1 MPRYSL
7 AHLFALITAVAL
19 AFAGFWAMNREF
31 DPFDDVKFTPA
42 AWARLEP
49 MERARMSDDLVRNHL
64 LPGGELRIVANSF
77 LKYPPLIE
85 YHLGPCQTLAEGD
98 GFRIYRARRG

>member
-1 MPRYSL
+1 MHTDYQASEDL
-7 AHLFALITAVAL
+7 L
-19 AFAGFWAMNREF
+19 RE
-31 DPFDDVKFTPA
+31 
-42 AWARLEP
+42 AR
-49 MERARMSDDLVRNHL
+49 DHL

-98 GFRIYRARRG
+98 GFRIYRSRRV